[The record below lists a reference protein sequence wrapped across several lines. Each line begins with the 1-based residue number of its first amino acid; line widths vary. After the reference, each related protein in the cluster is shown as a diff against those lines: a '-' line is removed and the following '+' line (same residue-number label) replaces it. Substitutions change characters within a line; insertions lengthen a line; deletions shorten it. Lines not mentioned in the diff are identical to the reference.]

1 MHLHRILHCSL
12 SNGVVLPERVSGYLI
27 WLFAAA
33 AIIAVFQFFYS
44 GVEYSPV
51 YLIIGFCV
59 FLAGPALAV
68 ILQRIGNRR
77 LTGISLA
84 IALVSGAYLLAFDIS
99 LRATGAPHWY
109 GLLVYLAFSI
119 AMYSASRR
127 SRICSILVFDAASA
141 ASFFMF
147 MDAAFNL
154 PFTIASG
161 TPGWAYLFGFGL
173 NHYSSFAISLAF
185 SLLVVFSEV
194 IAVSSFVFL
203 SNRRGRHKQNLSG

>member
-1 MHLHRILHCSL
+1 M
-12 SNGVVLPERVSGYLI
+12 VLPERVSNYLI
-27 WLFAAA
+27 WLFASA
-33 AIIAVFQFFYS
+33 AIIAILQFFYS
-44 GVEYSPV
+44 GVDYSPV

-59 FLAGPALAV
+59 FLAGPSIALLLRG
-68 ILQRIGNRR
+68 IENRR
-77 LTGISLA
+77 LNGISLA
-84 IALVSGAYLLAFDIS
+84 VALVSGIYLLVFDIS

-109 GLLVYLAFSI
+109 GLLAYLAFSI
-119 AMYSASRR
+119 VMYFASRKNR
-127 SRICSILVFDAASA
+127 VCSILMFDAAAA

-173 NHYSSFAISLAF
+173 NHYSSFAISFAF

-203 SNRRGRHKQNLSG
+203 SGRRRR